1 MIVSF
6 LHDLV
11 KSLGGDERRSRSSRM
26 LPMPLLPNDSQGG
39 EVEGEG
45 TPPSLRR
52 LAGTAEGSE
61 DASKEALQVGI
72 TVYLVILKFCSIPD
86 NI

>member
-11 KSLGGDERRSRSSRM
+11 KSLGGDDRRSRSSKM
-26 LPMPLLPNDSQGG
+26 LPMPPLSNEG
-39 EVEGEG
+39 EGEG

-52 LAGTAEGSE
+52 LAGKAEGSE
-61 DASKEALQVGI
+61 GASKEALQV
-72 TVYLVILKFCSIPD
+72 TLKFCCIVDGVLRFALLISG
-86 NI
+86 